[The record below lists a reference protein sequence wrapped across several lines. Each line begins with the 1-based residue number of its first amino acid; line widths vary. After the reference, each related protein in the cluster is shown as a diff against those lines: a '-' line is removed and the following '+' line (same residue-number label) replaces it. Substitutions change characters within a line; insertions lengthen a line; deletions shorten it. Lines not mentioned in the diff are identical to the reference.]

1 MYVRD
6 RKDVTTTKVQHKD
19 GENVIEER
27 WEVQQ
32 AWDKQATFLKAQARA
47 QAELRSLIKQYDEI
61 IHKNWDMVTEEQRNR
76 IKLLKVQTEKMQGD
90 MGNGKEIVD
99 DWVAAVIQKEE
110 NNE

>member
-1 MYVRD
+1 
-6 RKDVTTTKVQHKD
+6 
-19 GENVIEER
+19 
-27 WEVQQ
+27 
-32 AWDKQATFLKAQARA
+32 
-47 QAELRSLIKQYDEI
+47 
-61 IHKNWDMVTEEQRNR
+61 MVTEEQRNR